1 MKAFLLAAGCGTR
14 LRPLTLRVP
23 KCLVP
28 IAGRPLL
35 DWWFDLLVAHGVT
48 DVLINSH
55 YLHEQLV
62 EHIDRYHGPLA
73 IQLVHEPTLL
83 GSAGTLSAN
92 RSFIDR
98 DEDFL
103 ILYADNLTNV
113 DLSHLIETHR
123 RSDHRATL
131 GLFHAPR
138 PHECGI
144 VQLDERNT
152 IVEFA
157 EKPQQPRG
165 DLAFAGLIAASPA
178 LLDELPPRVPCD
190 LGREVLPQL
199 VGRLGGWK
207 LDGYLRDIG
216 TPESYVA
223 AQHEA
228 LLLTTG
234 AP

>member
-14 LRPLTLRVP
+14 LRPLTLRMP

-35 DWWFDLLVAHGVT
+35 DWWCDLLATHGVT

-62 EHIDRYHGPLA
+62 EHVACYRGPLDMH
-73 IQLVHEPTLL
+73 LVYEPTLL
-83 GSAGTLSAN
+83 GSAGTLRAN

-98 DEDFL
+98 DEDFFV
-103 ILYADNLTNV
+103 LYADNLTNV
-113 DLSHLIETHR
+113 DLSHLLDSHR
-123 RSDHRATL
+123 RRDHLATL
-131 GLFHAPR
+131 GLFHASR
-138 PHECGI
+138 PCECGI
-144 VQLDERNT
+144 VQLDDHDT
-152 IVEFA
+152 IVEFE

-165 DLAFAGLIAASPA
+165 DLAFAGLIVASSA
-178 LLDELPPRVPCD
+178 LLDELPHDVPCD

-199 VGRLGGWK
+199 VGRIGGWRM
-207 LDGYLRDIG
+207 DGYLRDIG
-216 TPESYVA
+216 TPESYEA
-223 AQHEA
+223 AQREA
-228 LLLTTG
+228 LLLSTG